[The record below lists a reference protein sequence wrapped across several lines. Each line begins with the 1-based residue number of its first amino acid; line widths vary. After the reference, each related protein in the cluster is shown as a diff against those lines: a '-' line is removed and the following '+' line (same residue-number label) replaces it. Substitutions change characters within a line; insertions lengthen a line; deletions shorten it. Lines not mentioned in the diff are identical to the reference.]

1 MGCLRGQWDAV
12 GLGDAVGLRGPHR
25 VQWDAMG
32 FIGVQW
38 G

>member
-1 MGCLRGQWDAV
+1 MGFNGMQWVWGDAV
-12 GLGDAVGLRGPHR
+12 GLGGPHR
-25 VQWDAMG
+25 VQWGSMG